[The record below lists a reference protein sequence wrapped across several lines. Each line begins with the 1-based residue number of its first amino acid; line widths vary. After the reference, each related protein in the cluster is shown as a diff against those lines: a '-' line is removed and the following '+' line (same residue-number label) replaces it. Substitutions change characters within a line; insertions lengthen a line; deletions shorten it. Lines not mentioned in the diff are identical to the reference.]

1 MKHLLKLLDLSKEE
15 IIDILNLADQLKYE
29 TKHGIEHHHLKGKC
43 LAMIFEK
50 SSTRTRVSF
59 EVGINQLG
67 GYAVV
72 LAGGGPPIGRGGAMR
87 ELICSGGRSRSWA
100 GASRCRTPHACFPAM
115 WTAS

>member
-50 SSTRTRVSF
+50 SSTRTRVSLKWAS
-59 EVGINQLG
+59 ISS
-67 GYAVV
+67 A
-72 LAGGGPPIGRGGAMR
+72 AMPLYSR
-87 ELICSGGRSRSWA
+87 AKARRSVA
-100 GASRCRTPHACFPAM
+100 ASRCRTPHACFPAM

>member
-50 SSTRTRVSF
+50 SSTRTRVSS
-59 EVGINQLG
+59 VSYTHLTLPTN
-67 GYAVV
+67 
-72 LAGGGPPIGRGGAMR
+72 
-87 ELICSGGRSRSWA
+87 SRV
-100 GASRCRTPHACFPAM
+100 
-115 WTAS
+115 